1 MNPAPHGR
9 VLVVDDHDAN
19 VALIGRLLV
28 AAGFEVRAT
37 LNANEALAAVA
48 REQPDVVLMDV
59 RMPRHS
65 GFELCQALKRNAA
78 TKLVPVVL
86 MTASSEQKDRLDAI
100 EAGADDF
107 VTKPL
112 NLEELKARLKSLIKV
127 KRFTD
132 DLDNAEHVILSLALT
147 IEARDEY
154 TEGHCQRLASYGV
167 ALGTALGLDRPDLTA
182 LHRGG
187 YLHDIGKIGIPDA
200 ILRKPSSL
208 TPEEFALMR
217 THPIIGERLCGD
229 LRLLARVR
237 PIVRHHHERFDGSGY
252 PDGLRGDAIPLL
264 AQIVGIV
271 DVFDA
276 LTSNRP
282 YRRALSF
289 AAACE
294 ELHHE
299 AGMGWRR
306 RDVVTA
312 FVQLVAEGQIGAPAA
327 RLGPAEG
334 VL

>member
-37 LNANEALAAVA
+37 LQAQDALAAVA

-65 GFELCQALKRNAA
+65 GFELCQALKRNVT
-78 TKLVPVVL
+78 TKLIPVVL
-86 MTASSEQKDRLDAI
+86 MTASADRTDRLAAI

-112 NLEELKARLKSLIKV
+112 HVEELRARLRSLVRV

-132 DLDNAEHVILSLALT
+132 DLENAEQVILSLALT
-147 IEARDEY
+147 VEARDSY

-167 ALGTALGLDRPDLTA
+167 ALGTAIGLDRPDLNA
-182 LHRGG
+182 LYRGG
-187 YLHDIGKIGIPDA
+187 YLHDIGKIAIPDA
-200 ILRKPSSL
+200 ILQKPSSL
-208 TPEEFALMR
+208 TPEEFDIMR
-217 THPIIGERLCGD
+217 THPVIGERLCGD
-229 LRLLARVR
+229 LRSLVRVR

-252 PDGLRGDAIPLL
+252 PDGLNGDAIPLL
-264 AQIVGIV
+264 AQIIGIV

-276 LTSNRP
+276 LTSDRP
-282 YRRALSF
+282 YRRALPP
-289 AAACE
+289 AAACQ
-294 ELHHE
+294 ELQHE
-299 AGMGWRR
+299 ATMGWRR
-306 RDVVTA
+306 PDLVNA
-312 FVQLVAEGQIGAPAA
+312 FIRLVAENRLGVGAA
-327 RLGPAEG
+327 RPTAAGID
-334 VL
+334 

>member
-1 MNPAPHGR
+1 MNSASHGR

-19 VALIGRLLV
+19 IALIGRLLV

-37 LNANEALAAVA
+37 LKADEVLDAVA

-65 GFELCQALKRNAA
+65 GFELCQALKRSIT
-78 TKLVPVVL
+78 TKLIPVVL
-86 MTASSEQKDRLDAI
+86 MTASSEQKDRLAAI

-112 NLEELKARLKSLIKV
+112 NVEELRARLRSLVRV

-132 DLDNAEHVILSLALT
+132 DLDNAEQVIFSLALT

-154 TEGHCQRLASYGV
+154 TEGHCQRLAAYGV
-167 ALGTALGLDRPDLTA
+167 ALGTALGLERPDLNA

-187 YLHDIGKIGIPDA
+187 YLHDIGKIAVPDA
-200 ILRKPSSL
+200 ILRKPSAL
-208 TPEEFALMR
+208 TPEEFAVMR
-217 THPIIGERLCGD
+217 THPVTGERLCGD
-229 LRLLARVR
+229 LRSLVRVR

-276 LTSNRP
+276 LTSDRP
-282 YRRALSF
+282 YRRALS
-289 AAACE
+289 ASAACE
-294 ELHHE
+294 ELQHE
-299 AGMGWRR
+299 ATMGWRR
-306 RDVVTA
+306 SDLVNV
-312 FVQLVAEGQIGAPAA
+312 FVRLVANGQIAA
-327 RLGPAEG
+327 AAHIASPEAAL
-334 VL
+334 